1 MTAVVGSTG
10 GMNGSSMT
18 GAPDRQPELEPVV
31 GAEPRVPGEEP
42 REAEPGPVGVVPGR
56 RGPVPG
62 ALAPVARRPSRALLV
77 PVPAGPFRARLSRPL
92 VPPPAIFPQ
101 TSQ

>member
-1 MTAVVGSTG
+1 
-10 GMNGSSMT
+10 
-18 GAPDRQPELEPVV
+18 
-31 GAEPRVPGEEP
+31 
-42 REAEPGPVGVVPGR
+42 VVPGR